1 MSDKEGYGV
10 IIPIDKDHEMQV
22 EVELSIREFTKWIKI
37 QVISD
42 SGERIALSEWVRVLK
57 W

>member
-1 MSDKEGYGV
+1 M